1 MRRRQRGFS
10 IVEMMVVIG
19 VIATL
24 ALMTLPTYIE
34 KTVRDQ
40 VIEAL
45 PLADIAKPPVSVA
58 WALMQA
64 LPADNAA
71 AGLPAADKIVNN
83 YVSAVTV
90 QDGAIHMTFGNR
102 VNKSLN
108 GKILTLRPAVV
119 ADAPAVPVAWVC
131 GNASVP
137 DKMTVKGVNK
147 TDVPPLF
154 LPNKCR
160 P

>member
-1 MRRRQRGFS
+1 MRRGFS

-45 PLADIAKPPVSVA
+45 PLADIAKPSIGAA
-58 WALMQA
+58 WALVQT

-71 AGLPAADKIVNN
+71 AGLPPADKIVNN

-119 ADAPAVPVAWVC
+119 ADAPAVPVAWIC
-131 GNASVP
+131 GNAGVP
-137 DKMTVKGVNK
+137 DKMTVKGLNK

-154 LPNKCR
+154 LPLKCR

>member
-1 MRRRQRGFS
+1 MRRGFS
-10 IVEMMVVIG
+10 IVEMMIVIG

-24 ALMTLPTYIE
+24 ALMTVPSFLE
-34 KTVRDQ
+34 KSVRDQ
-40 VIEAL
+40 VSEAL
-45 PLADIAKPPVSVA
+45 PLADIAKPPISAA
-58 WALMQA
+58 WALVQA

-83 YVSAVTV
+83 YVSAITV
-90 QDGAIHMTFGNR
+90 QDGAIHVTFGNR

-119 ADAPAVPVAWVC
+119 ADTPAVPVAWVC
-131 GNASVP
+131 GNATVP
-137 DKMTVKGVNK
+137 DKMTVKGLNK
-147 TDVPPLF
+147 TDVPPLY
-154 LPNKCR
+154 LPLKCR